1 MSYDFY
7 YWPIPFRGHPI
18 RFILAYAGAEW
29 DEHGFDDVA
38 ALKNLPV
45 ADKPYPFLAPP
56 VLHDRET
63 DTWLSQMPAI
73 AMYIGRKHDLISDPD
88 QSLRIVCDASD
99 ILLEITRNHGATL
112 WDADSWAEFRAN
124 RLPMWMQ
131 LHEALCDDTE
141 AYLFGRDTPGLADL
155 VLSGLWQ
162 TMTERLPPLREDL
175 ETHAPTLTAII
186 DRVVDLPAIAALRAE
201 WAGRRPLY
209 CAGQI
214 EQSLLTVL
222 NMRTQ

>member
-18 RFILAYAGAEW
+18 RFILAFAGAGW
-29 DEHGFDDVA
+29 DEPGFEDVA

-56 VLHDRET
+56 VLHDRDT

-73 AMYIGRKHDLISDPD
+73 AMYLAGKHDLISNPD
-88 QSLRIVCDASD
+88 QSLRIACDASD

-131 LHEALCDDTE
+131 LHEALCNSTD
-141 AYLFGRDTPGLADL
+141 AFLFRRETPGLADL
-155 VLSGLWQ
+155 VLAGLWH
-162 TMTERLPPLREDL
+162 TMADRLPPLREDL
-175 ETHAPTLTAII
+175 ETHAPSLTAYV
-186 DRVVDLPAIAALRAE
+186 DRVANLPAIAALRAK
-201 WAGRRPLY
+201 WTDRRPLY

-222 NMRTQ
+222 NMRTP